1 MLVALVI
8 ISIITQLLLSI
19 FVLLQ
24 SRKSASNQLF
34 VLISLSSVAWSIAN
48 FLSIQSLGSETLIN
62 VVRLILFFVVL
73 QNTFFYL
80 FAKSFPRE
88 KWPLSR
94 TKLTL
99 FLSASGLVA
108 LLTLSPFAL
117 TGVELKNDLTVT
129 SAGPGM
135 IFFIGHA
142 IFTIASAFR
151 DLIRKYRSA
160 RGMKATQLRILLFA
174 SILIWVLVPIT
185 NFALTPLFKTVLF
198 INFAPIY
205 TMAFTAIIAY
215 AVVSQKLFDIK
226 FAAVRTVVYGLSLA
240 ALAGLYYF
248 MVYVVSFLLFSGQE
262 DTSAIAN
269 PINIFLALILAF
281 IFQPIRNFFDRVT
294 NNIFYRDRYHSEEFY
309 TELSETLTEASNLMS
324 MLEQAAIK
332 FKMTFKSDQAFFMVA
347 QDKGDYALAGTSK
360 HHRIPVQDIH
370 ELNVYVEQEGDH
382 IVIASMLDPKHR
394 HLQRILMSHKVEIMM
409 PLVRYGAIIGYL
421 ALGEQ
426 LSSGYT
432 GKDLRVLATVSDELI
447 IAIQNALSVQEVK
460 DINANLEQRIQAAT
474 AQLRTSNARLQ
485 RLDATK
491 DEFLSMASH
500 QLRTPLTSVKGYL
513 SMMLEGDVGKT
524 TPMQN
529 KVLEE
534 AFSSSERMVHL
545 IHDFLNVSRLQT
557 GKFVL
562 ELEPTDLVK
571 LIEEE
576 VKSLGRVA
584 KSRNMEI
591 EFTNKA
597 GNVSLIL
604 DDNKIRQVI
613 MNYID
618 NAIYYSHPETTI
630 KVELSKKDK
639 EVFLKVKD
647 TGIGVPPSEQARLF
661 GKFYRATNARKQRP
675 DGTGVGLFLAKKV
688 ITAHYG
694 DVLFESKQGKG
705 SMFGFKLPVNQKK
718 LLSKKD
724 NTNKLVK

>member
-1 MLVALVI
+1 MLIILVI

-34 VLISLSSVAWSIAN
+34 VLISLSSVAWSVAN
-48 FLSIQSLGSETLIN
+48 FLSIQSLGSETLISI
-62 VVRLILFFVVL
+62 VRLILFFVVL

-80 FAKSFPRE
+80 FAKSFPGE
-88 KWPLSR
+88 KWPLSKI
-94 TKLTL
+94 KLII
-99 FLSASGLVA
+99 FLISSIFVG

-117 TGVELKNDLTVT
+117 TSVELNNDLTVT
-129 SAGPGM
+129 SAGPAM
-135 IFFIGHA
+135 IFFVGHA
-142 IFTIASAFR
+142 LFTIVLAFR
-151 DLIRKYRSA
+151 ELIQKHRHA
-160 RGMKATQLRILLFA
+160 RGVKATQLQILIFA
-174 SILIWVLVPIT
+174 SILIWILVPIT
-185 NFALTPLFKTVLF
+185 NFALTPLLKTVLF
-198 INFAPIY
+198 INFAPVY
-205 TMAFTAIIAY
+205 TMAFTAIIGY

-240 ALAGLYYF
+240 ALAGMYYF
-248 MVYVVSFLLFSGQE
+248 MVYVVSFLLFSGQN
-262 DTSAIAN
+262 DTSTIAN

-281 IFQPIRNFFDRVT
+281 VFQPIRNFFDRVT
-294 NNIFYRDRYHSEEFY
+294 NNVFYRDRYSTDEFY
-309 TELSETLTEASNLMS
+309 TKLSETLTESNNLIS
-324 MLEQAAIK
+324 MLEQASNE
-332 FKMTFKSDQAFFMVA
+332 FETTFKSSQALLIVA
-347 QDKGDYALAGTSK
+347 HTQNKYTIAGTSK
-360 HHRIPVQDIH
+360 HRRLPTPDIQ
-370 ELNVYVEQEGDH
+370 EINAYVKEHGDKI
-382 IVIASMLDPKHR
+382 IVTSLISSEFA
-394 HLQRILMSHKVEIMM
+394 HLKRILMSHKIEIMM
-409 PLVRYGAIIGYL
+409 PLVRRGDIMGYL

-426 LSSGYT
+426 LGSGYT
-432 GKDLRVLATVSDELI
+432 GRDLKVLATISDELI

-460 DINANLEQRIQAAT
+460 DINANLEQRIHAAT
-474 AQLRTSNARLQ
+474 SELRTSNARLQ

-557 GKFVL
+557 GKFML

-576 VKSLGRVA
+576 VKSLERVA

-591 EFTNKA
+591 EFANKA

-604 DDNKIRQVI
+604 DDNKIRQVV

-630 KVELSKKDK
+630 KVELSKKDN
-639 EVFLKVKD
+639 EVALKVKD

-688 ITAHYG
+688 IAAHYG

-724 NTNKLVK
+724 NTHKLVK